1 MNTYFMVKFAKPSKQ
16 LIRTTNRQ
24 GKKGKPDKGI

>member
-16 LIRTTNRQ
+16 LIRTTNKQ
-24 GKKGKPDKGI
+24 GKGKQTEEMD